1 MDEVNSSTE
10 LVTPSEET
18 HPMQTFEALRII
30 QQLTEGTNPLS
41 EEALPTDHFC
51 LNSDIHR
58 ALQASIPA
66 LESRLK
72 WIQRQAQLPANAGKP
87 WLSEEEDSLTVGFD
101 NGDDIDTLA
110 NRHQR
115 TIGSITSRLIKIGKI
130 SA

>member
-1 MDEVNSSTE
+1 MDDINNDTE
-10 LVTPSEET
+10 LATSSDVT

-30 QQLTEGTNPLS
+30 KQLTEGTNPLS
-41 EEALPTDHFC
+41 EEALPADHFC
-51 LNSDIHR
+51 LDSDIHR

-87 WLSEEEDSLTVGFD
+87 WLSEEEESLTTGFD